1 MFEIELKAWLDNPS
15 EAEQKL
21 ASFAEYRGK
30 SFKTD
35 WYWYKEDRK
44 LKIRIREEKF
54 VSSANVE
61 KFSLYVTSKIKTVS
75 DGIEVNNEN
84 EFQISDKSA
93 FETFLKAAGFELQS
107 TKNKISKNYYTQ
119 NSHIELVEI
128 EGTGHFME
136 AEILSPSNEPSV
148 VEEIRHTLFGLLEQC
163 GVPASNIEPRFYSE
177 LIANK
182 INSKNR

>member
-1 MFEIELKAWLDNPS
+1 MFEIEIKAWLDNPS
-15 EAEQKL
+15 ETEQKL

-35 WYWYKEDRK
+35 CYWYEKSRK

-54 VSSANVE
+54 VSDSNVE
-61 KFSLYVTSKIKTVS
+61 KTSLYVTGKTKTVC
-75 DGIEVNNEN
+75 DGMEVNSEN

-107 TKNKISKNYYTQ
+107 TKSKISKNFYTQ
-119 NSHIELVEI
+119 NCHIELAEI
-128 EGTGHFME
+128 EGTGQFIE

-148 VEEIRHTLFGLLEQC
+148 VEESRRTLFDLLEQC
-163 GVPASNIEPRFYSE
+163 GVPASNIEPRFYSF